1 MDAQFVKW
9 ARRNRPRDVGG
20 SGPRRGAD
28 PRSLRLSSPGAG
40 VKAGPQAHPRRGPG
54 LDAGEDDV
62 IIAARGI
69 GDRGGAAAG
78 RRSACRS
85 TTRSRLICA
94 GWLPQ
99 DRVFGSELSAW
110 SKNERRRSSTL
121 SAAHSLGGVLL
132 LALRPYV
139 RR

>member
-1 MDAQFVKW
+1 MPSLSSRRAGIGPATWVGRGVVLGPIP
-9 ARRNRPRDVGG
+9 ARCACRRPEPGSRLGRRPTPAGG
-20 SGPRRGAD
+20 LALTPVRTTS
-28 PRSLRLSSPGAG
+28 SLR
-40 VKAGPQAHPRRGPG
+40 V
-54 LDAGEDDV
+54 
-62 IIAARGI
+62 RGI

-110 SKNERRRSSTL
+110 SRNERRRSSTL